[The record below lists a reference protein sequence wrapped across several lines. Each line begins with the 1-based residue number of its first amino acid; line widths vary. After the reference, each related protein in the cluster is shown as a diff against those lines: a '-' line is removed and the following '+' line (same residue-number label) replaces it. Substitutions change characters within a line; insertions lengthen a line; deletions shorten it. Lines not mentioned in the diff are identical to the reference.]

1 MNNQKLLC
9 SSVFPPILLPI
20 CSKPIDITGFH
31 RKILQFGSLSVLSVA
46 KLFFN
51 FKSFYDIVPLR
62 FPRPS
67 SFAEGR
73 RTGWRQ
79 TRCTGQGE
87 TETCRQGG
95 TETLKSCKEFFKKLL
110 QFLLLVFRK
119 DLFLKLLLGQAFLLN
134 RYSLYPLLFYRC

>member
-51 FKSFYDIVPLR
+51 FKSFYDIVPSQR
-62 FPRPS
+62 
-67 SFAEGR
+67 EGGPAGGGHNAPGR
-73 RTGWRQ
+73 EKLKPAGR
-79 TRCTGQGE
+79 
-87 TETCRQGG
+87 GG